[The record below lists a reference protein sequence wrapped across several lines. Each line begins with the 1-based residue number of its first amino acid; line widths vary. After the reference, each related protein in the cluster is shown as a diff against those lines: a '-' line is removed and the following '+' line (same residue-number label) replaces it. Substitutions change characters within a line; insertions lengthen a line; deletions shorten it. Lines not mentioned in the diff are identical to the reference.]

1 MAYKLQEQGYD
12 TVEANQKLGFDMDL
26 REYGLGAQI
35 LADLGL
41 RTIRL
46 LTNNPRKVVG
56 LEGYGLEIVEQV
68 PIRVKPNPH
77 NARYLATKREKLGHL
92 L

>member
-1 MAYKLQEQGYD
+1 M
-12 TVEANQKLGFDMDL
+12 EANQKLGYDMDL

-41 RTIRL
+41 KTIRL

-68 PIRVKPNPH
+68 PIKVKANPH
-77 NARYLATKREKLGHL
+77 NLRYLNTKREKLGHL

>member
-1 MAYKLQEQGYD
+1 
-12 TVEANQKLGFDMDL
+12 MDL

-41 RTIRL
+41 KTISL

-56 LEGYGLEIVEQV
+56 LEGYGLEIIKQL
-68 PIRVKPNPH
+68 PIKIRANPH
-77 NARYLATKREKLGHL
+77 NAKYLETKRKKMGHL